1 MHIFRQPAETEVHRL
16 LNAADLPTTD
26 LKTQNFEHFF
36 GLGSEQGLKGVI
48 GLEIYGP
55 NALLRSLAVETGNR
69 GHGYGKALVAE
80 TERYA
85 QRRGV
90 KHLYLL
96 TTTAKQFFER
106 LGYTATERGN
116 APESIC
122 ATSEFSSLCPLNS
135 AFMVKVL
142 RSGQGSSIDV
152 ENHTTE

>member
-69 GHGYGKALVAE
+69 GTAMV
-80 TERYA
+80 
-85 QRRGV
+85 RRWWQ
-90 KHLYLL
+90 K
-96 TTTAKQFFER
+96 
-106 LGYTATERGN
+106 
-116 APESIC
+116 
-122 ATSEFSSLCPLNS
+122 LNGMLKGE
-135 AFMVKVL
+135 A
-142 RSGQGSSIDV
+142 
-152 ENHTTE
+152 